1 MGIQSVIKIPLA
13 RVILFFDQ
21 RLRFINLEVARKNQA
36 TLSKH
41 CNQDTNLRLWGH
53 SSELDPRSYY
63 ALILFYYGI
72 PPHPAILDK
81 EKMGEFLSTHKLF
94 VRIGLK
100 VFMQT
105 LLINAYLTKKH
116 WIHGALTHQLDDLR
130 YLDLGSIDR
139 LSKSVIDGDF
149 IDKDLV
155 SSFKENVLIVI
166 PVYNALEYVKQCL
179 DSVLK
184 NNYGAEILVVDDCST
199 ESGMREFLDTLSRKK
214 SITLIR
220 NDINLGFTRNANL
233 GFKHAKD
240 RNVLLLN
247 SDTVVFSNWLP
258 NMYSDLFSS
267 NNVGTV
273 TALSNAATIYSVP
286 FNTEYEC
293 EPTFSSQMA
302 RWLSEGNKDELA
314 PVEIPTCHGFC
325 VLISNVAI
333 ARVGE
338 FDVDT
343 FGRGYGEENDFS
355 MRLLDAG
362 FKNILSL
369 RTLVHHFGSK
379 SFGLTDTSIQS
390 SNFKALILKH
400 PQYLSLINTWI
411 AGKHLDL
418 VRFFLVL
425 KLLHYKFAEAQ
436 LNVIHSLGGGVLS
449 STNYEHRPGLIQ
461 INLSPS
467 RYRFVNIEIKY
478 LDYNFSTTLIV
489 YLDRN
494 FWDWLVDKLNITE
507 IVVQHTIGFD
517 QELLDQ
523 LQMSDVKKV
532 LRIHDFV
539 YVCPKIHLQGR
550 DNRDCNSPSEFDCN
564 QCLGDSLHEII
575 QYRMLH
581 KGLVQSADKV
591 TAPSEYARS
600 VYKKYFPEKEIEI
613 KSFDVVRDKIDIL
626 RIDKGSNFVVGVIG
640 IVNHAKGYKL
650 IQDLSSELKKNDLN
664 IEIYLYGDFAS
675 GLDSNLHNVRVFGR
689 YKNDADLIEKIRKSP
704 PDLIFFPSKVP
715 ETYSYALS
723 EALQFDLPIM
733 FFDTGAISERL
744 QDGVNRIPLD
754 LDLDAVD
761 VARKLV
767 ELSKGKA

>member
-13 RVILFFDQ
+13 RVILFFDR
-21 RLRFINLEVARKNQA
+21 RLRFINIEEARKSQEI
-36 TLSKH
+36 LSKH
-41 CNQDTNLRLWGH
+41 CNQNAKLKLWGH

-63 ALILFYYGI
+63 SLILFHYGI

-100 VFMQT
+100 VFIKT
-105 LLINAYLTKKH
+105 LVINAYLTKKH
-116 WIHGALTHQLDDLR
+116 WIHAALKHQLDDLR

-139 LSKSVIDGDF
+139 LSKSVKEEDF
-149 IDKDLV
+149 IDKD
-155 SSFKENVLIVI
+155 SSSNLKENVLIVI

-179 DSVLK
+179 ESVLK
-184 NNYGAEILVVDDCST
+184 YSYGAEILVVDDCST
-199 ESGMREFLDTLSRKK
+199 ESGMREFLDTLSQKR
-214 SITLIR
+214 SVTLIR

-233 GFKHAKD
+233 GFTHAKD
-240 RNVLLLN
+240 RHVLLLN
-247 SDTVVFSNWLP
+247 SDTVVFPNWLP
-258 NMYSDLFSS
+258 NMYSDLISS

-286 FNTEYEC
+286 FNTEFDC
-293 EPTFSSQMA
+293 EPTFSNQMA
-302 RWLSEGNKDELA
+302 SWLSEGNEGELV

-325 VLISNVAI
+325 VLISNNAI
-333 ARVGE
+333 ANVGE

-379 SFGLTDTSIQS
+379 SFGVTDTSIQS
-390 SNFKALILKH
+390 NNFKALILKH
-400 PQYLSLINTWI
+400 PQYLSLINIWI

-418 VRFFLVL
+418 VRFFLVS
-425 KLLHYKFAEAQ
+425 KMLHYKFAEAQ
-436 LNVIHSLGGGVLS
+436 LNVIHSLGGGVFS
-449 STNYEHRPGLIQ
+449 STNYEHKPGLIQ

-467 RYRFVNIEIKY
+467 QYRFVNIDINY

-494 FWDWLVDKLNITE
+494 FWDWLVDKLNIAE

-517 QELLDQ
+517 QELIDQ
-523 LQMSDVKKV
+523 LQVSDVKKV

-539 YVCPKIHLQGR
+539 YVCPKIHLQGT

-575 QYRMLH
+575 HYRMLH

-600 VYKKYFPEKEIEI
+600 IYKKHFPEKEIEI
-613 KSFDVVRDKIDIL
+613 ESFDVVRDRIDIL
-626 RIDKGSNFVVGVIG
+626 RIDNGSNFVVGVIG

-650 IQDLSSELKKNDLN
+650 IQDLSSEIKKNSLN
-664 IEIYLYGDFAS
+664 IEINLYGDFAT
-675 GLDSNLHNVRVFGR
+675 GLDSNLHNINVFGR
-689 YKNDADLIEKIRKSP
+689 YKNNADLIDMFRRYP
-704 PDLIFFPSKVP
+704 PDLILFPSKVP

-733 FFDTGAISERL
+733 YFNTGAISERL
-744 QDGVNRIPLD
+744 ESEVKRIPLD
-754 LDLDAVD
+754 LDLGAVD
-761 VARKLV
+761 VARMLL
-767 ELSKGKA
+767 ELSKG